1 MRGLVSFIGIL
12 LLVPAVP
19 LSFLS
24 VTTPVST
31 IGFLY
36 VIAAALIV
44 SGMASAPLRKTN
56 FRGVTRVGLLL
67 LVGVIAFRITTG
79 KHGATISLERG
90 GKNSPMLDRLLPER
104 DVSIT
109 SARAVILAGIL
120 PANDTKNLVGTLKKS
135 YARMDA
141 SEHAYPSPIVTTT
154 LQMQRANGFDVI
166 EIPAPSADSHS
177 AVLFL
182 HGYGGNFT
190 LQCWAVAQAS
200 RKANASTFCPS
211 TRLWG
216 DWWRG
221 DGPQIAHEMLTQL
234 HARGFD
240 KIVLAGLS
248 NGGLGAS
255 RMAPQLRNQI
265 IGLLLISGAS
275 PDSAASGVPTIAF
288 EGDND
293 TMMTPRVVKEYAE
306 NTGASYVELAG
317 THFLLLEDLD
327 EMTTKMGTWLTARF
341 AH

>member
-1 MRGLVSFIGIL
+1 MRGLASFIGVL
-12 LLVPAVP
+12 LLLPALP

-31 IGFLY
+31 VGFLY
-36 VIAAALIV
+36 VIASALIV
-44 SGMASAPLRKTN
+44 GGMASASVRKTN
-56 FRGVTRVGLLL
+56 FRGVTRLGALLL
-67 LVGVIAFRITTG
+67 LGVALFRITTA
-79 KHGATISLERG
+79 KHGATISMERAG
-90 GKNSPMLDRLLPER
+90 HESPVIDRLLPER

-109 SARAVILAGIL
+109 AARAVILAGIL
-120 PANDTKNLVGTLKKS
+120 PGHDTQHLVGTLKKS
-135 YARMDA
+135 FSRMDA

-154 LQMQRANGFDVI
+154 LQLQKAGASDVI
-166 EIPAPSADSHS
+166 EIAAPSPNSHS

-200 RKANASTFCPS
+200 RKANAATFCPS

-221 DGPQIAHEMLTQL
+221 DGPQIAKDTLEHL

-265 IGLLLISGAS
+265 VGLLLISGAS
-275 PDSAASGVPTIAF
+275 PDAAAAGVPTIAF
-288 EGDND
+288 EGDSD
-293 TMMTPRVVKEYAE
+293 TMMRPPIVKEYAE
-306 NTGASYVELAG
+306 NTGASYVELPG
-317 THFLLLEDLD
+317 THFLLLEKLD
-327 EMTTKMGTWLTARF
+327 VMTDKMGAWLTARF
-341 AH
+341 GR